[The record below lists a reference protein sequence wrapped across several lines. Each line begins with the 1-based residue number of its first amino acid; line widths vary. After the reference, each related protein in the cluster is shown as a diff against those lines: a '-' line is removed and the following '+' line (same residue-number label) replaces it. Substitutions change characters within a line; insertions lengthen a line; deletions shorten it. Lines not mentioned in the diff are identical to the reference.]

1 MAYKKGKYNFTLD
14 GVKYTDISGYIYE
27 GDENKLN
34 INVAGTASMVRQYI
48 AAKYPKFYG
57 RGISWVNSQ
66 NYSGGDSIRVYFN
79 RIPLEYYEKISAE
92 LDSKFEE
99 GSFNGMDDSY
109 TYTKSAEKSNEGYIV
124 DYGTKY
130 LFVNNVPPYDAPEKD
145 LPAPDWDKILS
156 SSTPKPSTTS
166 FKPKTSSS
174 GSGFANKGQLLM
186 TRAGWEF
193 YKKKIEDGR
202 IVYNLII
209 LKDTPKNRGNWNE
222 IKGEM
227 YIDAGFK
234 WGRYGNFERWGEI
247 ENENEVLEKAGAI
260 LSKYYT
266 GKNQDLPKPSEEP
279 QKDIKLKVG
288 DKFYHQKDD
297 NKIYTIV
304 SIDSN
309 NVKVGYIDYSNNYR
323 EANMDVDVS
332 ELQKYFDEGR
342 YILIKEEP
350 QTQSKESIE
359 KAIKALQILANMG
372 DESAKKQIISLKYLL

>member
-14 GVKYTDISGYIYE
+14 GVKYTDISGYTYE

-34 INVAGTASMVRQYI
+34 INVAATASMVRQYMS
-48 AAKYPKFYG
+48 AKYPKFYG
-57 RGISWVNSQ
+57 RGFLWVKSDSFANGNS
-66 NYSGGDSIRVYFN
+66 ITVYLN
-79 RIPLEYYEKISAE
+79 RIPLEYYEKISKDLE
-92 LDSKFEE
+92 SKFEYDR
-99 GSFNGMDDSY
+99 GIHYNNNP
-109 TYTKSAEKSNEGYIV
+109 TKSVEKSTEGYIV
-124 DYGTKY
+124 DYRTKY
-130 LFVNNVPPYDAPEKD
+130 LHVQNKPPYDAPEKD

-156 SSTPKPSTTS
+156 SGNPKPSTTS

-234 WGRYGNFERWGEI
+234 WRIYGNFERWGEI

>member
-14 GVKYTDISGYIYE
+14 GVKYTDISGYTYE

-34 INVAGTASMVRQYI
+34 INVAATASMVRQYMS
-48 AAKYPKFYG
+48 AKYPKFYG
-57 RGISWVNSQ
+57 RGFLWVKSDSFANGNS
-66 NYSGGDSIRVYFN
+66 ITVYLN
-79 RIPLEYYEKISAE
+79 RIPLEYYEKISKDLE
-92 LDSKFEE
+92 SKFEYDR
-99 GSFNGMDDSY
+99 GIHYNNNP
-109 TYTKSAEKSNEGYIV
+109 TKSVEKSTEGYIV
-124 DYGTKY
+124 DYRTKY
-130 LFVNNVPPYDAPEKD
+130 LHVQNKPPYDAPEKD
-145 LPAPDWDKILS
+145 LPTPDWDKILS
-156 SSTPKPSTTS
+156 SSTTKPSTTS
-166 FKPKTSSS
+166 FKPRTSSG

-234 WGRYGNFERWGEI
+234 WRIYGNFERWGEI

-288 DKFYHQKDD
+288 DKFYHQKDN